1 MHIHKSVVLAALV
14 MASLSGTAAELK
26 TVQLYKSPLCGCCG
40 HYVEYLKENGLEV
53 SVVNTLDTRSIHAKY
68 GVPDPLQSCHTALVN
83 GYVVEGHVPIGAIKK
98 LVNAG
103 RKIKGISLPGMPA
116 GSPGMGPVKPG
127 TLTVFEIPDGDEKPK
142 VFSVE

>member
-1 MHIHKSVVLAALV
+1 MLIQKSVVLAALV

-26 TVQLYKSPLCGCCG
+26 TVHLYKSPLCGCCG
-40 HYVEYLKENGLEV
+40 QYVDYLKGNGLEV

-68 GVPDPLQSCHTALVN
+68 GVPDQLQSCHTALVN

-98 LVNAG
+98 LVNES

-127 TLTVFEIPDGDEKPK
+127 TLTVFEIPDGDERPK